1 MERRAP
7 VIDGAVNP
15 MMNIERI
22 LCPIDLTPESDKALR
37 YAAAIA
43 RAYKAKFFVCYCA
56 EEVAT
61 ALPSRSQAGEEV
73 KKLVRRSLGL
83 YEGMAET
90 VGPDWESI
98 ILEHDTPAEAITDVA
113 SERGIDLIVMCSRRR
128 PLRAALLGSTTE
140 SVYRTAPC
148 PVLVVHPD
156 QREWP
161 GDSSA
166 AVAPGRVLVATD
178 FSDYSELALRQGL
191 SLAQEY
197 QAELHLLHVLSAPVL
212 GEPELAWIPSST
224 EGAYH
229 KAARRLQKAVPGEA
243 YLWCEVKHA
252 VRWGKPYREILS
264 YAKEHEIDL
273 ICMGSQG
280 TGFGMQALFGSNV
293 DRVIRQSPCP
303 ALVARPLR
311 PAPVFSPASIERAP
325 RVKLEEAAV
334 TVES

>member
-1 MERRAP
+1 
-7 VIDGAVNP
+7 
-15 MMNIERI
+15 
-22 LCPIDLTPESDKALR
+22 
-37 YAAAIA
+37 
-43 RAYKAKFFVCYCA
+43 
-56 EEVAT
+56 
-61 ALPSRSQAGEEV
+61 
-73 KKLVRRSLGL
+73 
-83 YEGMAET
+83 
-90 VGPDWESI
+90 
-98 ILEHDTPAEAITDVA
+98 
-113 SERGIDLIVMCSRRR
+113 MCSRRR

-161 GDSSA
+161 GDNA
-166 AVAPGRVLVATD
+166 LAPKRVLVATD

-243 YLWCEVKHA
+243 YLWCEIKHA

-311 PAPVFSPASIERAP
+311 PAVRPTTRPSRALPNKRATCALRSMPTGASPHSSARS
-325 RVKLEEAAV
+325 
-334 TVES
+334 